1 MHSETLRRLH
11 ADHLVS
17 TTGFLGAEVRV
28 PSRSVVPAKMASKA
42 WVLIVAAATTLF
54 RTIINVTGSVTNPKM
69 VWQLSTATSPKEVD
83 NI

>member
-1 MHSETLRRLH
+1 
-11 ADHLVS
+11 
-17 TTGFLGAEVRV
+17 
-28 PSRSVVPAKMASKA
+28 MASKA